1 MVNQYP
7 LFSQRLALGRSRLAL
22 GRSLLGDSIS
32 IKQTIKKRPN
42 HCLVHSRVNA
52 KQEVSVFYGGGGLGM
67 KPGSPAAVW
76 CEHRSLSSTGGWVSA
91 PHIKKKCLLIVT
103 TKCDQVGGYTFSP
116 DVSTSL
122 LPALSAEGVRG
133 LLSASCC
140 SHPFADTPPLPT
152 ALLGEAGRGS
162 LA

>member
-1 MVNQYP
+1 
-7 LFSQRLALGRSRLAL
+7 
-22 GRSLLGDSIS
+22 
-32 IKQTIKKRPN
+32 
-42 HCLVHSRVNA
+42 
-52 KQEVSVFYGGGGLGM
+52 M

-76 CEHRSLSSTGGWVSA
+76 CEHRKSLIDGRLGLCTAHSVFSLGLS
-91 PHIKKKCLLIVT
+91 C
-103 TKCDQVGGYTFSP
+103 GYTFSP

-140 SHPFADTPPLPT
+140 SHPFADTPPLPA